1 MTKLRGIVPPV
12 VTPLRSQTEL
22 DVSGLTRLVD
32 HLVDGGVAGLFILG
46 TTGEGPAIPVKL
58 RYELVE
64 QSAKA
69 LRGRRPLLVGVSDT
83 SLEESVRLAEHAAKC
98 GAYAVVATPT
108 YYFPRVEREHV
119 RYFHQLADRSPLP
132 VFVYNM
138 PACVGMKLSLEAV
151 RKCAPHKN
159 IIGLKDSG
167 GDLELFRQFLTLRD
181 ERPDWSILVGPEHL
195 LADAVLA
202 GGDGGVHAG
211 ANLCPELFVN
221 WFHAADRGDHAE
233 IARLREIVS
242 QLGRIYEVG
251 GDFLSVARGIK
262 CALSIRGICSDI
274 MAEPATAYEDEQRL
288 LIQRFVDELQLSTRT
303 MPTRVAAS

>member
-1 MTKLRGIVPPV
+1 MTTLRGIVPPV

-22 DVSGLTRLVD
+22 DVPGLARLVD

-46 TTGEGPAIPVKL
+46 TTGEGPAISVKL

-64 QSAKA
+64 QTANA

-108 YYFPRVEREHV
+108 YYFPRIEREHV
-119 RYFHQLADRSPLP
+119 RYFHLLADRSPLP

-138 PACVGMKLSLEAV
+138 PACVGVKLSVEAV
-151 RKCAPHKN
+151 QKCTPHKN

-167 GDLELFRQFLTLRD
+167 GDLAMFRQFLTLR
-181 ERPDWSILVGPEHL
+181 EQRPDWSFLIGPEHL

-221 WFHAADRGDHAE
+221 WFHAADSGDHAE
-233 IARLREIVS
+233 VARLRDIVH

-262 CALSIRGICSDI
+262 CALSIREICSDV
-274 MAEPATAYEDEQRL
+274 MAEPSTAYDDEQRL
-288 LIQRFVDELQLSTRT
+288 LIKRFVNELLVTAPISIART
-303 MPTRVAAS
+303 AP

>member
-1 MTKLRGIVPPV
+1 MTNKLRGIVPPV
-12 VTPLRSQTEL
+12 VTPLQSQMEL
-22 DVSGLTRLVD
+22 DRPGLTRLVD

-46 TTGEGPAIPVKL
+46 TTGEGPALPVKL

-64 QSAKA
+64 QTAQA

-83 SLEESVRLAEHAAKC
+83 SLEESLRLAEHAASC

-119 RYFHQLADRSPLP
+119 RYFHLLADRSPLP

-138 PACVGMKLSLEAV
+138 PSCVSMKLSLDAV
-151 RKCAPHKN
+151 AQCTPHRN

-167 GDLELFRQFLTLRD
+167 GDLAMFRQYLTLR
-181 ERPDWSILVGPEHL
+181 EHRADWSFLIGPEHL

-221 WFHAADRGDHAE
+221 WFHAAERGDLADV
-233 IARLREIVS
+233 ARLREMVL

-262 CALSIRGICSDI
+262 CALSLRGICSDI

-288 LIQRFVDELQLSTRT
+288 LIKRFVDELLTTAPLFTART
-303 MPTRVAAS
+303 AP

>member
-1 MTKLRGIVPPV
+1 MNELLRGIVPPV

-22 DVSGLTRLVD
+22 DTAGLTRLVD
-32 HLVDGGVAGLFILG
+32 HLVSGGVAGLFILG
-46 TTGEGPAIPVKL
+46 TTGEGPALPYRL
-58 RYELVE
+58 RYTLVE
-64 QSAKA
+64 QTAIA

-83 SLEESVRLAEHAAKC
+83 SLEESLRLAEHAAKC
-98 GAYAVVATPT
+98 GATSIVATPT
-108 YYFPRVEREHV
+108 YYFPRVDREHV

-138 PACVGMKLSLEAV
+138 PACVGVKLSLDTV
-151 RKCAPHKN
+151 TQCTPHRN

-167 GDLELFRQFLTLRD
+167 GDLTAFKQFLTLR
-181 ERPDWSILVGPEHL
+181 EQRPDWSFLIGPEHL

-211 ANLCPELFVN
+211 ANFVPELFVN
-221 WFHAADRGDHAE
+221 WFRAAERRDLAE
-233 IARLREIVS
+233 VARLRERVI

-262 CALSIRGICSDI
+262 CALSIRGICSDV

-288 LIQRFVDELQLSTRT
+288 LIARFVDELLNVEQ
-303 MPTRVAAS
+303 RVLAPGQ